1 MKLLYLFALA
11 LVLVLTGCSQHYV
24 MKLSNGTQIV
34 TASKPVAKG
43 GSYYFKDASGAEQ
56 SISQGRVREIE
67 HGRYVAPLTPGAG
80 TEMTTDALERYRFQA
95 N

>member
-11 LVLVLTGCSQHYV
+11 LVLVLTGCSRHYV
-24 MKLSNGTQIV
+24 MKLSNGTQII

-56 SISQGRVREIE
+56 SISQGRVREI
-67 HGRYVAPLTPGAG
+67 APASGSS
-80 TEMTTDALERYRFQA
+80 TETNPFRSSGH
-95 N
+95 